1 MKKNLEKVF
10 NCASIVVAVILIM
23 ILLVTA
29 FGGIQTDEFQT
40 KLVQGLLIT
49 LAILY
54 LVLAAISLV
63 LSFISSEV
71 IKEITIRSEQKGSIR
86 VSVQVVTKMVKQ
98 ACAEIEGTK
107 CKKVTVISDEYG
119 VRLKLNIKVVDKD
132 VVEVETYVRTLL
144 EDLFFNEFG
153 FRFNSIEIKVVSLA
167 PKYKTDKEKIEAS
180 VAARLEQIRA
190 EQAAAERLG
199 ESADGT
205 AEESGADTV
214 SQDKTSTDSAFSSE
228 NVQNETAEGEIAAT
242 EDSDEAVGGEVS
254 LQDDGE
260 QESLADDTAQEV
272 DDEGTVAEDGEEP
285 EEK

>member
-167 PKYKTDKEKIEAS
+167 PKYKADKEKIEAS

-190 EQAAAERLG
+190 EQAAADG
-199 ESADGT
+199 IDGNADKIS
-205 AEESGADTV
+205 EENFAGTV
-214 SQDKTSTDSAFSSE
+214 SQDETVVGVAFSNEDS
-228 NVQNETAEGEIAAT
+228 QDETAEGEIAAT
-242 EDSDEAVGGEVS
+242 EDTDGAIDAEVS
-254 LQDDGE
+254 VQDDDG
-260 QESLADDTAQEV
+260 QDADDAI
-272 DDEGTVAEDGEEP
+272 DEEEDAIGEEDGEEP
-285 EEK
+285 EEE